1 MKVKVSFK
9 YDCEITLKDD
19 EVIKIKERL
28 DENYAD
34 ELTRGI
40 NEMLLAGDGR
50 TESGC
55 VSDFKYKVEDED

>member
-1 MKVKVSFK
+1 MKLKVSFK

-19 EVIKIKERL
+19 EVINIKKRL

-40 NEMLLAGDGR
+40 NEMILAGDGR
-50 TESGC
+50 TEAGC
-55 VSDFKYKVEDED
+55 VSDFKYKVEDGE

>member
-1 MKVKVSFK
+1 MKLKVSFK

-19 EVIKIKERL
+19 EVINIKKRL

-50 TESGC
+50 TEAGC
-55 VSDFKYKVEDED
+55 VSDFKYKVE

>member
-1 MKVKVSFK
+1 MKLKVSFK

-19 EVIKIKERL
+19 EVINIKKRL

-50 TESGC
+50 TEAGC
-55 VSDFKYKVEDED
+55 VSDFKYKVEDGK

>member
-9 YDCEITLKDD
+9 YECEITLKDD
-19 EVIKIKERL
+19 EVINIKKRL

-50 TESGC
+50 TEAGC
-55 VSDFKYKVEDED
+55 VSDFKYKVEE

>member
-1 MKVKVSFK
+1 MKLKVSFK

-19 EVIKIKERL
+19 EVINIKKRL

-50 TESGC
+50 TEIGC
-55 VSDFKYKVEDED
+55 ISDFKYKVEDGE

>member
-1 MKVKVSFK
+1 MKLKVSFK

-19 EVIKIKERL
+19 EVINIKKRL

-50 TESGC
+50 TEIGC
-55 VSDFKYKVEDED
+55 ISDFKYKVEE

>member
-1 MKVKVSFK
+1 MKLKLSFK
-9 YDCEITLKDD
+9 YECEITLKDD

-55 VSDFKYKVEDED
+55 VSDFKYKVEE

>member
-19 EVIKIKERL
+19 EVINIKKRL

-50 TESGC
+50 TEVGC
-55 VSDFKYKVEDED
+55 VSDFKYKVEDGE

>member
-1 MKVKVSFK
+1 MKLKVSFK

-19 EVIKIKERL
+19 EVINIKKRL

-50 TESGC
+50 TEIGC
-55 VSDFKYKVEDED
+55 ISDFKYKVEEC